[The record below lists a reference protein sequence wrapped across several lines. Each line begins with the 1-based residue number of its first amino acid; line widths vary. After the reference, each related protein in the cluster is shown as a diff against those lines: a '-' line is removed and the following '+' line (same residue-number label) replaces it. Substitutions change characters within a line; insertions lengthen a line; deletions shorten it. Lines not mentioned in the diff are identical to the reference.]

1 VPLSKSVHL
10 IFRKFNGMEPIYHPR
25 AVAAVTPDKP
35 ALIIVDQGESISY
48 GELVRRSDQVGHLFA
63 ALGVK
68 QGDTI
73 AILIENHVRYPELI
87 WGAKNSGIRYVAVST
102 HLNAADAA
110 YVIGDCGATL
120 LVTSNAYKSLA
131 IEAIADLSVVPK
143 LLMIDGA
150 VEPFQSYEALLSE
163 QPDTPITGRRRGP
176 SMLYSSGTTG
186 RPKGVRTEFPEA
198 PPETPPQRLAM
209 LIEQYGFGA
218 DTVFINPGP
227 YYHAA
232 PGRMMVSIH
241 RTGGTVIGFRAFE
254 PKAVLAAI
262 GQYGGTHGFFVPTMF
277 GRILAL
283 PQDVRDAAKIG
294 TMRHAIHGAA
304 PCPAHVKR
312 IMIDWWGPVVS
323 ELYGGTEAFGHS
335 FITSQEWLAHPG
347 SVGKPAKGC
356 TLRITGAD
364 GKEVPVGVQGRIMM
378 KNGMNVAYH
387 GDAAKTEA
395 LYDETG
401 FASLGDI
408 GYVDDEGYLYLTDR
422 ESHMIIVGGANVY
435 PQEAENILLEH
446 PAIADVAVIGVPDAD
461 MGEAI
466 RGVVQLKE
474 GHDESEALAKDIVA
488 FCHARLSLHKC
499 PRAID
504 FVSELPRNDAGKLL
518 KRVLREQYWKDEA
531 RMI

>member
-1 VPLSKSVHL
+1 MQPV
-10 IFRKFNGMEPIYHPR
+10 YHPR
-25 AVAAVTPDKP
+25 SIAAVTPEKS
-35 ALIIVDQGESISY
+35 ALIMVDQGESITY
-48 GELVRRSDQVGHLFA
+48 GELVRRSDQAGHLFA

-102 HLNAADAA
+102 HLNGADAA

-120 LVTSNAYKSLA
+120 LVTSKACASLA
-131 IEAIADLSVVPK
+131 AEAIYGLSRVPK
-143 LLMIDGA
+143 LLMIDGT
-150 VEPFQSYEALLSE
+150 VEPFMPYESILE
-163 QPDTPITGRRRGP
+163 QQPDTPIEGGRRGP

-209 LIEQYGFGA
+209 LIEQYGFDA

-241 RTGGTVIGFRAFE
+241 RTGGTVIGFRSFAPE
-254 PKAVLAAI
+254 TALEAI
-262 GQYGGTHGFFVPTMF
+262 TRYGGTHGFFVPTMF
-277 GRILAL
+277 GRMLAL
-283 PQDVRDAAKIG
+283 PDDVRAAAQVG
-294 TMRHAIHGAA
+294 TMLHAIHGAA
-304 PCPAHVKR
+304 PCPVHVKR
-312 IMIDWWGPVVS
+312 AMIDWWGPVIS

-335 FITSQEWLAHPG
+335 FITSKEWLAHPG
-347 SVGKPAKGC
+347 SVGKAAKGC

-364 GKEVPVGVQGRIMM
+364 GNELPVGVQGRIMM

-387 GDAAKTEA
+387 GDAAKTAE
-395 LYDETG
+395 LYDDTG

-408 GYVDDEGYLYLTDR
+408 GYVDTEGYLYLTDR
-422 ESHMIIVGGANVY
+422 ESHMIIVGGVNVY

-446 PAIADVAVIGVPDAD
+446 PAISDVAVIGVPDAD
-461 MGEAI
+461 MGESI
-466 RGVVQLKE
+466 RGVVQLKA
-474 GHDESEALAKDIVA
+474 GYAATEALTVEIVA
-488 FCHARLSLHKC
+488 FCRARLSLHKC
-499 PRAID
+499 PRSID
-504 FVSELPRNDAGKLL
+504 FVSELPRNDAGKLV
-518 KRVLREQYWKDEA
+518 KRILREQYWKDEE
-531 RMI
+531 RLI

>member
-1 VPLSKSVHL
+1 MKP
-10 IFRKFNGMEPIYHPR
+10 KFHPR
-25 AVAAVTPDKP
+25 AIAEVTPDKP
-35 ALIIVDQGESISY
+35 ALIMVDQGASITY
-48 GELVRRSDQVGHLFA
+48 GELIHRSDQAGHLFA
-63 ALGVK
+63 SLGVK

-73 AILIENHVRYPELI
+73 AIMIENHVCYPELI

-102 HLNAADAA
+102 HLNGADAA
-110 YVIGDCGATL
+110 YVIGDSGATL
-120 LVTSNAYKSLA
+120 LITSLA
-131 IEAIADLSVVPK
+131 CAPLAVETISLLSSVPM
-143 LLMIDGA
+143 LLMLDGA
-150 VEPFQSYEALLSE
+150 VKPFLPYERLLAE
-163 QPDTPITGRRRGP
+163 QPDTPIKGQRRGP

-186 RPKGVRTEFPEA
+186 RPKGVRTEFPDV

-209 LIEQYGFGA
+209 LIAQYGFGA

-232 PGRMMVSIH
+232 PGRMMVSVH
-241 RTGGTVIGFRAFE
+241 RTGGTVIGFRSFD
-254 PKAVLAAI
+254 PAVVLDAI
-262 GQYGGTHGFFVPTMF
+262 RQFGGTHGFFVPTMF
-277 GRILAL
+277 GRMLTL
-283 PQDVRDAAKIG
+283 PQDIRDAAQTG

-304 PCPAHVKR
+304 PCPAHIKR
-312 IMIDWWGPVVS
+312 AMIAWWGLVIS

-335 FITSQEWLAHPG
+335 FITSEEWLAHPG

-356 TLRITGAD
+356 TLRITDVD
-364 GKEVPVGVQGRIMM
+364 GKEVPTGVQGRIMM
-378 KNGMNVAYH
+378 KNGISVAYH
-387 GDAAKTEA
+387 GDAAKTAE

-408 GYVDDEGYLYLTDR
+408 GYVDAEGYLYLTDR

-446 PAIADVAVIGVPDAD
+446 PAIADVAVVGVPDAD

-466 RGVVQLKE
+466 RGIVQLKV
-474 GHDESEALAKDIVA
+474 GHDESEALAHEIVT
-488 FCHARLSLHKC
+488 FCRARLSLHKC

-504 FVSELPRNDAGKLL
+504 FASELPRNDAGKLL
-518 KRVLREQYWKDEA
+518 KRVLRERYWKAEE

>member
-1 VPLSKSVHL
+1 
-10 IFRKFNGMEPIYHPR
+10 MQPIYHPR
-25 AVAAVTPDKP
+25 AIAAATPDKP
-35 ALIIVDQGESISY
+35 ALIIVDQGVSISY
-48 GELVRRSDQVGHLFA
+48 GELVRRSDQAGHLFA
-63 ALGVK
+63 ALDVK

-73 AILIENHVRYPELI
+73 AIMIENHVRYPELI
-87 WGAKNSGIRYVAVST
+87 WSAKNSGIRYVAVST
-102 HLNAADAA
+102 HLNGADAA
-110 YVIGDCGATL
+110 YVIEDCGATL
-120 LVTSNAYKSLA
+120 LITSKSCAPLA
-131 IEAIADLSVVPK
+131 NEAIAGLAIVPK

-150 VEPFQSYEALLSE
+150 TGPFLSYEALLSE
-163 QPDTPITGRRRGP
+163 QTDTPITGRRRGP

-209 LIEQYGFGA
+209 LVEQYGF
-218 DTVFINPGP
+218 DENTVFINPGP

-241 RTGGTVIGFRAFE
+241 RTGGTVIGFSTFDPAI
-254 PKAVLAAI
+254 VLASI
-262 GQYGGTHGFFVPTMF
+262 GEYGGTHGFFVPTMF
-277 GRILAL
+277 GRMLAL
-283 PQDVRDAAKIG
+283 PEDIRDAAKADR
-294 TMRHAIHGAA
+294 MRHAIHGAA

-312 IMIDWWGPVVS
+312 AMIDWWGPVIS

-335 FITSQEWLAHPG
+335 FITSQEWLSHPG
-347 SVGKPAKGC
+347 SVGRPAKGC
-356 TLRITGAD
+356 TLRITGED
-364 GKEVPVGVQGRIMM
+364 GKEVATGVQGRIMM

-387 GDAAKTEA
+387 GDAGKTAE

-408 GYVDDEGYLYLTDR
+408 GYVDADGYLYLTDR

-446 PAIADVAVIGVPDAD
+446 PCIADVAVIGVPDAD

-466 RGVVQLKE
+466 RGVVQLNS
-474 GHDESEALAKDIVA
+474 GYEASDDLEQNIIA
-488 FCHARLSLHKC
+488 FCRARLSLHKC

-504 FVSELPRNDAGKLL
+504 FVTELPRNDAGKLV
-518 KRVLREQYWKDEA
+518 KRILREQYWKAEE